1 MSWAS
6 LATPDALDDYC
17 ASRCKR
23 DLSSSHGCHP
33 HPDQRARVFVSSTL
47 GELAVERAAVREAVA
62 RLHLVPVLF
71 ESGARPY
78 PAAFDHRLSRRP
90 RSSNLLPNH
99 N

>member
-1 MSWAS
+1 MRWTTTARAAAS
-6 LATPDALDDYC
+6 EIYRLAMAVIRT
-17 ASRCKR
+17 
-23 DLSSSHGCHP
+23 
-33 HPDQRARVFVSSTL
+33 PDQRARVFVSSTL